1 MHNDQI
7 HNLYSS
13 PNVTIMIRLRRM
25 RWVGHEACM
34 GENILVGK
42 PEGMRQMGKLWH
54 TREDNIKIGFK
65 ESLCKDVD

>member
-1 MHNDQI
+1 
-7 HNLYSS
+7 
-13 PNVTIMIRLRRM
+13 MIRLRRM